1 MAQDFGINS
10 VEYQDK
16 PFLGDHPPI
25 IMPGTLLSGQNLV
38 SGTVVGVVTS
48 SGKKMILTPGA
59 SDGSQNAAAVLLGDL
74 DAGSGDE
81 PGVFVEHGVVMDMY
95 LTWPSGI
102 TAPQKTAAIAQLKS
116 AGVFVK

>member
-25 IMPGTLLSGQNLV
+25 TMPGTLLSGEDLV
-38 SGTVVGVVTS
+38 SGTVVGVVTAS
-48 SGKKMILTPGA
+48 EKKVILAPGA
-59 SDGSQNAAAVLLGDL
+59 ADGSESAAAILLGDL
-74 DAGSGDE
+74 DASAGDE

-95 LTWPSGI
+95 LTWPDGI
-102 TAPQKTAAIAQLKS
+102 SAPEKTTAIAQLRTL
-116 AGVFVK
+116 GIFVK